1 MKYSIHSML
10 YPSLVDAADFNK
22 NNRMNILVTI
32 RYRKNRR
39 IFVGNHSETFLNQSP
54 YSFDTNSSVLSIALG
69 GFNPFNPDV
78 FLRSARAEKKKEKF
92 TLSCVLMFQSA
103 VLQIDRHLS

>member
-1 MKYSIHSML
+1 MKYSIHSMF
-10 YPSLVDAADFNK
+10 YSSLVDAADFNK

-54 YSFDTNSSVLSIALG
+54 YSFDTNSSVLSIAVG
-69 GFNPFNPDV
+69 GFNSGN
-78 FLRSARAEKKKEKF
+78 
-92 TLSCVLMFQSA
+92 QSDIA
-103 VLQIDRHLS
+103 ISNTNRRPTDIYFGYD